1 MGTINVNNVTNVNSS
16 STFYSQLIPTVIDQ
30 IAETEPGATFAA
42 VSISPTGIDAGYQ
55 NITYQQLANAING
68 VAWWLEAELGRGD
81 MTEPLAYFGTG
92 GSDVGYAIVLIAA
105 VKAGFYVSRILSA
118 QDLNRA
124 C

>member
-1 MGTINVNNVTNVNSS
+1 MSTINVNNVTNVNSS

-81 MTEPLAYFGTG
+81 MTEPLVYFGTG

>member
-42 VSISPTGIDAGYQ
+42 VSISPTGIDVGYQ